1 MLDEVAMT
9 DGASPR
15 IVLLSPDMPGPH
27 ACTAAG
33 HVALRLAQRLVA
45 EGAVVELLVP
55 RIAGPQWPHA
65 HWWQVSAGHGVG
77 LHILPLEDG
86 ADAMLGYRA
95 LEWLRRHPAPDL
107 LLAMDSRGLG
117 AGVILARRIGLA
129 LQGVPIG
136 VVVSGPDAARGGLSP
151 AASPTRMLRRHLENE
166 AMAGAD
172 FLLFADAALREHC
185 APGDRPCRVLAGLGL
200 GVIDAPT
207 PTPGLRLT
215 EGLADAASA
224 RALAALLRDLP
235 DPQPIL
241 RMPLPPAGDTGQEDP
256 LAALVA
262 ALGGD
267 GPPLALEI
275 GPGPGFAA
283 SRFVAGEVLLR
294 PPGGGAAAPLAID
307 ARAAGI
313 AVLPPEAGLLQRAL
327 ALPAPPAPEA
337 WAPLLPFLRAQ
348 VAPKAPVWSIPQPAP
363 LVSVCISHFNRPK
376 LLAQTLDS
384 LRAQTWPAVEVV
396 LVDDASPPGEATA
409 FLASQEADFAARG
422 WRIIRN
428 ATEQWQ
434 AISRNTAARAARGA
448 FILVMDD
455 DNLARPHEIETM
467 VRALL
472 ATGADAVGAH
482 QALFEGDHDALTDE
496 RPDRVEFFP
505 TSGPADVGVVWNIYG
520 DVNVMFRRE
529 AFEAVGGY
537 TEALELGCED
547 YEIGAALA
555 RDGRRLI
562 IIPEA
567 LYLYRFSSVNM
578 AKGMSNERL
587 YWSHRRPL
595 RPALA
600 SLRPALDPALARL
613 LAFTHGAEHAQQ
625 QGQGW
630 SYWAGRAFHRDR
642 PEYGITGAGA
652 AGDDFL
658 LHVALA
664 AIEAGHGPAA
674 RDILLPLAG
683 RGREDARL
691 ARALGALALLLPDD
705 AVLRGRL
712 LVADQACGTGF
723 AGDVAR
729 ALLRRGEA
737 ERARDWVEA
746 GLDELAALLPEPGP

>member
-9 DGASPR
+9 DGTSLR
-15 IVLLSPDMPGPH
+15 IVLVSPDMPGPH

-45 EGAVVELLVP
+45 EGAAVELLVP
-55 RIAGPQWPHA
+55 RIAGPLWPHA

-136 VVVSGPDAARGGLSP
+136 VVVSGSDAARRGLCP
-151 AASPTRMLRRHLENE
+151 AVSPTRTLRRHLENE

-172 FLLFADAALREHC
+172 FLLVADGELREYC
-185 APGDRPCRVLAGLGL
+185 ATGDRPSLVLAGLGM
-200 GVIDAPT
+200 GVIDDRT
-207 PTPGLRLT
+207 PMPGLRLT
-215 EGLADAASA
+215 EGLADACSA
-224 RALAALLRDLP
+224 RTLANLLRDLP

-241 RMPLPPAGDTGQEDP
+241 RMPLPPAADAGGEDP
-256 LAALVA
+256 LAAFVA
-262 ALGGD
+262 ALGGN
-267 GPPLALEI
+267 GPQLALDL
-275 GPGPGFAA
+275 GPGPGFEA

-307 ARAAGI
+307 AQAAGV
-313 AVLPPEAGLLQRAL
+313 AVLPPEAGPLQRAL
-327 ALPAPPAPEA
+327 ALPATPGPQA
-337 WAPLLPFLRAQ
+337 WVPLLPFLRAQ
-348 VAPKAPVWSIPQPAP
+348 AAPAAPVWTIPVPAP
-363 LVSVCISHFNRPK
+363 LVSVCISHFNRPR

-396 LVDDASPPGEATA
+396 LVDDASPSAETA
-409 FLASQEADFAARG
+409 EFLAGQEADFAARG
-422 WRIIRN
+422 WQILRN
-428 ATEQWQ
+428 TTEQWQ
-434 AISRNTAARAARGA
+434 AISRNRAAAAARGA

-467 VRALL
+467 IRALM
-472 ATGADAVGAH
+472 ATGADAVGAY
-482 QALFEGDHDALTDE
+482 QALFEGEHNALTDD

-505 TSGPADVGVVWNIYG
+505 PGGPADVGVVWNIYG

-537 TEALELGCED
+537 TAEAELGCED

-567 LYLYRFSSVNM
+567 LYLYRFSAVNM
-578 AKGMSNERL
+578 ARGMSNERL
-587 YWSHRRPL
+587 YWSHKRPL
-595 RPALA
+595 RPALQG
-600 SLRPALDPALARL
+600 LDPALTRL
-613 LAFTHGAEHAQQ
+613 LAFTHGAEHARQ
-625 QGQGW
+625 QGEGW
-630 SYWAGRAFHRDR
+630 SYWAGRAHHKDR
-642 PEYGITGAGA
+642 PEYGIRGPDA

-658 LHVALA
+658 LRVALEAMEAGGHVA
-664 AIEAGHGPAA
+664 A
-674 RDILLPLAG
+674 RNILLSLTRRAG
-683 RGREDARL
+683 ADPHV
-691 ARALGALALLLPDD
+691 ARALAALALLRPEDR
-705 AVLRGRL
+705 ALRHQL
-712 LVADQACGTGF
+712 LLADQRCSTAF
-723 AGDVAR
+723 APDLVR
-729 ALLRRGEA
+729 ELLRRGDVA
-737 ERARDWVEA
+737 RARDWVEA
-746 GLDELAALLPEPGP
+746 GVEEMAEWLPEMAPPS